1 MTGLPSPHRRAFIC
15 KAARPKPIG
24 PALIGPVLIGF
35 ALGPQAVLARDAPAA
50 ELAASAT
57 LAPSS
62 IGAAPDLARGDALR
76 CLTLAVAHEAGNQS
90 RAGQEAVA
98 EVVLNRVAHPSFPK
112 SVCGVV
118 WQGWRRGSGC
128 QFTFVCDG
136 ALDRRL
142 DDRTIRAAR
151 MVAQAAL
158 RGAGPLRVAGAL
170 NYHATYVHPGW
181 AAALD
186 AVGRIGA
193 HIFYRPPPGARAE
206 GAAAPGQPI
215 RWDEPDHGVI
225 ARVWARYRGVDEG
238 PSLAPLLPAAAA
250 AAKEAAP
257 RPFAPWGLP
266 LAR

>member
-1 MTGLPSPHRRAFIC
+1 MPRLSVPLLSSLVCSAALLPLAA
-15 KAARPKPIG
+15 KAE
-24 PALIGPVLIGF
+24 PALVPPGERQL
-35 ALGPQAVLARDAPAA
+35 APAA
-50 ELAASAT
+50 AAD
-57 LAPSS
+57 PSRED
-62 IGAAPDLARGDALR
+62 GMR
-76 CLTLAVAHEAGNQS
+76 CLTLAVAHEAGNQP

-98 EVVLNRVAHPSFPK
+98 EVVLNRLAHPAFPK

-136 ALDRRL
+136 ALGRRL

-158 RGAGPLRVAGAL
+158 GGTGPVRVAGAL
-170 NYHATYVHPGW
+170 NYHATYVQPGW
-181 AAALD
+181 ANTLD
-186 AVGRIGA
+186 PVGRIGA

-215 RWDEPDHGVI
+215 RWDEPDHAAI
-225 ARVWARYRGVDEG
+225 ARVWARYRGVGDG
-238 PSLAPLLPAAAA
+238 PSLASLLPAPAPAA
-250 AAKEAAP
+250 AAP

-266 LAR
+266 LNLDLQAPQRSR

>member
-1 MTGLPSPHRRAFIC
+1 MPRLSVPLLSSLVCSAALLPLAA
-15 KAARPKPIG
+15 KAD
-24 PALIGPVLIGF
+24 PALVPPGERQL
-35 ALGPQAVLARDAPAA
+35 APAA
-50 ELAASAT
+50 AAD
-57 LAPSS
+57 PSRED
-62 IGAAPDLARGDALR
+62 GMR
-76 CLTLAVAHEAGNQS
+76 CLTLAVAHEAGNQP

-98 EVVLNRVAHPSFPK
+98 EVVLNRLAHPAFPK

-136 ALDRRL
+136 ALGRRL

-158 RGAGPLRVAGAL
+158 GGTGPVRVAGAL
-170 NYHATYVHPGW
+170 NYHATYVQPGW
-181 AAALD
+181 ANTLD
-186 AVGRIGA
+186 PVGRIGA

-215 RWDEPDHGVI
+215 RWDEPDHAAI
-225 ARVWARYRGVDEG
+225 ARVWARYRGVDDG
-238 PSLAPLLPAAAA
+238 PSLASLLPAPAPA
-250 AAKEAAP
+250 EAAP

-266 LAR
+266 LNLDLQAPQRSR